1 MANIAPMRDT
11 SVHTWG
17 SSGEAP
23 GAERLVILH
32 GHKRIDVRHVHDAI
46 ERSAAHTQRA
56 GDDLKRERRPLAA
69 SASFGRSSSVEARL
83 RP

>member
-23 GAERLVILH
+23 GAERLVIFH
-32 GHKRIDVRHVHDAI
+32 GHKRIDARHVHDAI

-56 GDDLKRERRPLAA
+56 GGDLNCERRPHPVWSLFKRRGA
-69 SASFGRSSSVEARL
+69 
-83 RP
+83 P